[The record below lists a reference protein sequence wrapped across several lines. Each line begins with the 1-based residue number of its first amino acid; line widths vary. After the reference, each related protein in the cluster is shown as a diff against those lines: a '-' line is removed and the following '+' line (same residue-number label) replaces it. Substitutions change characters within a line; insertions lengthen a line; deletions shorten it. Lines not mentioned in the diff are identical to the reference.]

1 MKLHIKNMVSNR
13 CKMVVREEL
22 TKLGLHFLIVE
33 LGEVEIMEDISAE
46 LRQQL
51 KINLRN
57 SGLELMED
65 KRAALIEK
73 IKNIIIEMV
82 QNPGEIK
89 IKISDLLSEKLHHN
103 YGYLSNL
110 FSEVQ
115 GMSIQHFI
123 MLYKVERIKELM
135 RYDDPSI
142 TEIAYKMNYSSVGH
156 LSNQFKKITG
166 LSPEH
171 FKELKDKGRIQ
182 SEEIENSYRDRE
194 NKSILI
200 TGDANLILER

>member
-1 MKLHIKNMVSNR
+1 MVSNR

-135 RYDDPSI
+135 RY
-142 TEIAYKMNYSSVGH
+142 
-156 LSNQFKKITG
+156 
-166 LSPEH
+166 
-171 FKELKDKGRIQ
+171 
-182 SEEIENSYRDRE
+182 
-194 NKSILI
+194 
-200 TGDANLILER
+200 

>member
-1 MKLHIKNMVSNR
+1 VKLHIKNMVSNR

>member
-1 MKLHIKNMVSNR
+1 MVSNR

-166 LSPEH
+166 LSPGH

>member
-1 MKLHIKNMVSNR
+1 MVSNR